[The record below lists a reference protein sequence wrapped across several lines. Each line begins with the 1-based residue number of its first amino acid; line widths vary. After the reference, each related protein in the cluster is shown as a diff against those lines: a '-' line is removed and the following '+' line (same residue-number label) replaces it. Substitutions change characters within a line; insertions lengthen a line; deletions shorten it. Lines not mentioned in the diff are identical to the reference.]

1 MRGSYCL
8 EMSEVETKQKIFAAH
23 YLNFLFAIIYV
34 TWSIAITAHDL
45 SKKVFLMYEP
55 IPEDKKQKW

>member
-23 YLNFLFAIIYV
+23 YLNFLFAINIIFLFAINIIFFITYIQFED
-34 TWSIAITAHDL
+34 SIILQT
-45 SKKVFLMYEP
+45 KT
-55 IPEDKKQKW
+55 QT

>member
-23 YLNFLFAIIYV
+23 YLNFLFAINIIFFITYIQFED
-34 TWSIAITAHDL
+34 SIILQT
-45 SKKVFLMYEP
+45 KT
-55 IPEDKKQKW
+55 QT